1 MSIKIIYRLKDCNLD
16 SIQGLQDT
24 IGLLESSVFI
34 SDKLNISLLLPFMF
48 EDADS
53 LMANGLDPNVCNL
66 NSKT

>member
-53 LMANGLDPNVCNL
+53 LMANGLDPNV
-66 NSKT
+66 

>member
-34 SDKLNISLLLPFMF
+34 SDKLNILVIHLCLKM
-48 EDADS
+48 
-53 LMANGLDPNVCNL
+53 LILANGLDPNV
-66 NSKT
+66 